1 MYFHGL
7 WPFAFLLIVPLL
19 WWVRSRTLTN
29 FNRRQS
35 MVQAAVRSALVIC
48 LVLALTQPIVYH
60 AARWISV
67 VYAVD
72 VSDSVSADSISTAAS
87 WIDQAN
93 RAGRPDDWRIVAV
106 GRNAAVLQTSD
117 ELRALASTALRPGS
131 EQALRPGSGQALRL
145 GSGQALRPGSGQ
157 ALRPGSGQARGSSPD
172 RSGTNLEAGLTFA
185 WRRFAPNHLKR
196 LVLVSDGRET
206 EGDAVTAAARMARD
220 GVRIYTLPAQPVA
233 RRDAWVERVKA
244 HDAVTASEPFRVQVD
259 VFSQTAT
266 SGTLEIRHQGAIV
279 ATRDMRLSDGS
290 NHVEL
295 DARIDREG
303 AAMLDVS
310 WRSPADAVSANNEL
324 RLPVFVRQPT
334 RILYVEG
341 RPQSALY
348 LQRALEE
355 GGFAVDVRS
364 PTAMPTSESGLEPY
378 AAVILSD
385 VARSALA
392 DRSIA
397 ALATYVADRGGGF
410 VMTGG
415 ENVFGGPG
423 LSRAGGPTESWRKG
437 YASSDIE
444 RILPVTFSVKEDPE
458 DVAVVIVLDKSWS
471 MAGPF
476 IELAKEAAKAAV
488 DVLNDRHQIGVVTF
502 NDSFDWPVQLQSAAN
517 RRDIK
522 DRISSIV
529 PSSHTNIFPA
539 LESAGL
545 ELQKAKAKT
554 KHVILLSDGQTY
566 PDEYEKLVTSMAG
579 SKITVSTVAVGTE
592 ADRILLGNIAR
603 WGQGRAYALENAHDV
618 PQIFMKEVQNTARQ
632 TLVEKPLKPVVR
644 KQAGLFAGLNLA
656 GAPALLGYTATQP
669 KKTAETLLA
678 TPTGDPLLA
687 RWQYGLGRTVI
698 FTSDVKDRWAVDW
711 LRWSGYGKF
720 WSQLVRDVMA
730 GARPDATLTVTRRGG
745 EARIAIDAID
755 RSGLPR
761 NLLSPRVEVMR
772 QGPSSTEPNRRS
784 VIDLQQTG
792 PGKYEATVPLSQ
804 SEDYVV
810 RLLNEPAARD
820 LALNASSSLVPAAY
834 PEELRVRPP
843 DEALLR
849 AVSAEGAGGFKP
861 APADLFARQDEMA
874 TTPVRLWPFF
884 ACLALSLWLG
894 DILLRRVRI
903 LEPA

>member
-1 MYFHGL
+1 MFFHRL
-7 WPFAFLLIVPLL
+7 WPFAFLLMVPLL

-35 MVQAAVRSALVIC
+35 MLQTAVRSVLVIC
-48 LVLALTQPIVYH
+48 LVLALTQPIVYR

-72 VSDSVSADSISTAAS
+72 VSDSVSPDSMTAAAA
-87 WIDQAN
+87 WIDLAN
-93 RAGRPDDWRIVAV
+93 RAGRPDDWRIVAF
-106 GRNAAVLQTSD
+106 GRNASVLQTSD
-117 ELRALASTALRPGS
+117 ELRKLASALR
-131 EQALRPGSGQALRL
+131 Q
-145 GSGQALRPGSGQ
+145 
-157 ALRPGSGQARGSSPD
+157 GSGQARVSGPASSRSTGSAASPD

-196 LVLVSDGRET
+196 LVLVTDGRET
-206 EGDAVTAAARMARD
+206 EGDALTTAARMARD

-233 RRDAWVERVKA
+233 RRDAWIEHVKA
-244 HDAVTASEPFRVQVD
+244 HASVMASEPFRVQVD
-259 VFSQTAT
+259 VYSRAET
-266 SGTLEIRHQGAIV
+266 SGTLEIRDQGAIV
-279 ATRDMRLSDGS
+279 ATRDVRLSDGS

-303 AAMLDVS
+303 AAMLEVS
-310 WRSPADAVSANNEL
+310 WRSPSDAVMGNNEL
-324 RLPVFVRQPT
+324 RVPVFVRQPA

-341 RPQSALY
+341 RLQSAQY
-348 LQRALEE
+348 LRRALEE
-355 GGFAVDVRS
+355 GGFAVDVR
-364 PTAMPTSESGLEPY
+364 PPAEMPASESGLEPY

-385 VARSALA
+385 VAHSALA

-397 ALATYVADRGGGF
+397 ALSTYVAERGGGF
-410 VMTGG
+410 IMTGG
-415 ENVFGGPG
+415 ENVFGGPS
-423 LSRAGGPTESWRKG
+423 LSRAGGPTQSGPKG

-458 DVAVVIVLDKSWS
+458 DVAVIIVLDKSWS

-488 DVLNDRHQIGVVTF
+488 DVLIDRHQIGVVTF
-502 NDSFDWPVQLQSAAN
+502 NDSFDWPVPLQSAAN

-522 DRISSIV
+522 DRISQIV

-566 PDEYEKLVTSMAG
+566 PDEYEKLVTSMAEV
-579 SKITVSTVAVGTE
+579 KITVSTVAVGTE
-592 ADRILLGNIAR
+592 ADRVLLGNIAR
-603 WGQGRAYALENAHDV
+603 WGQGRAYALENANDV
-618 PQIFMKEVQNTARQ
+618 PQIFMKEVQNTARP
-632 TLVEKPLKPVVR
+632 TLVEKPLRPVLRKP
-644 KQAGLFAGLNLA
+644 AALFGGLDLA
-656 GAPALLGYTATQP
+656 AAPALRGYTSTQP
-669 KKTAETLLA
+669 KKTAEMLLA

-687 RWQYGLGRTVI
+687 RWQYGLGRAAI

-711 LRWSGYGKF
+711 LAWSGYGKF
-720 WSQLVRDVMA
+720 WSQLVRDVTS

-745 EARIAIDAID
+745 EGRIAIDAID
-755 RSGLPR
+755 RRGLPR
-761 NLLSPRVEVMR
+761 DLLSPRVEVVR
-772 QGPSSTEPNRRS
+772 QELGSREPQASGAPNDRPERGS
-784 VIDLQQTG
+784 VIDLHQIG
-792 PGKYEATVPLSQ
+792 PGRYEATVPLSQ
-804 SEDYVV
+804 TEDYVV

-820 LALNASSSLVPAAY
+820 LAISARSSLVPATY

-849 AVSAEGAGGFKP
+849 AVSADSGGEFKP

-874 TTPVRLWPFF
+874 TAPIRLWPFF

-903 LEPA
+903 LEPI